1 MRRTILALAL
11 AAAPLGAQDLPPAP
25 GSTPVASSRI
35 VVVFEVSAM
44 PVTNRSMADWQN
56 ALPPALLD
64 RITADDAFSG
74 IDLGGY
80 AGNGISVRF
89 HFPDMEAYQL
99 WRDKPETV
107 FMIGELQQ
115 IIGSGYSRTGVSMRR
130 VAGDPFAERATPR
143 RNSTPPR
150 PAPAPAPQPRSTSTS
165 TIRTASANP

>member
-1 MRRTILALAL
+1 MRRTFLALAL
-11 AAAPLGAQDLPPAP
+11 AAAPLGAQELPPAP
-25 GSTPVASSRI
+25 GSAPAATSRI

-44 PVTNRSMADWQN
+44 PVTNRSPGDWQN
-56 ALPPALLD
+56 ALPPSLMD
-64 RITADDAFSG
+64 RITGDDAFSG

-89 HFPDMEAYQL
+89 HFPDMESYQL

-150 PAPAPAPQPRSTSTS
+150 PVPAPAPQPRAASTAVVKTV
-165 TIRTASANP
+165 